1 MARGKLWGGLIVLFL
16 AGMLTGI
23 VGTCFYH
30 RYEQQHRG
38 EGGPAA
44 RQERLM
50 KHLTQEL
57 SLTPAQQ
64 ADIQPI
70 VKRAHLDILRLRIQH
85 QPEVE
90 RILAGGIAELKPKLS
105 SDQQVKL
112 DGLYAKLQRHWKS
125 SRDYL
130 QAAQERK

>member
-1 MARGKLWGGLIVLFL
+1 MSRGKLWGGLIVLFL
-16 AGMLTGI
+16 VGILTGI
-23 VGTCFYH
+23 VGTCLYH

-38 EGGPAA
+38 EGGPVA

-57 SLTPAQQ
+57 SLTTEQQ

-70 VKRAHLDILRLRIQH
+70 VKRTHLEILQLRVQH

-90 RILAGGIAELKPKLS
+90 RIFARGIVELKPKLS
-105 SDQQVKL
+105 ANQQMKL
-112 DGLYAKLQRHWKS
+112 DGLYAKLQRHWQA

>member
-1 MARGKLWGGLIVLFL
+1 MTRGKLWGGLIVLFL

-23 VGTCFYH
+23 VGTCLYH

-44 RQERLM
+44 KQERLM

-57 SLTPAQQ
+57 SLTPEQQ
-64 ADIQPI
+64 ADIRPI
-70 VKRAHLDILRLRIQH
+70 VKRTHLDILQLRFQH

-90 RILAGGIAELKPKLS
+90 RIFAKGMAEIKPTLS
-105 SDQQVKL
+105 EDQQTKL
-112 DGLYAKLQRHWKS
+112 DGLFAKLQRRWQD

>member
-1 MARGKLWGGLIVLFL
+1 MARGKLWGGLIILFL
-16 AGMLTGI
+16 AGILTGI

-50 KHLTQEL
+50 KYLTQEL
-57 SLTPAQQ
+57 SLTAEQQ

-70 VKRAHLDILRLRIQH
+70 VKRTHLDILQLRLQH

-90 RILAGGIAELKPKLS
+90 RIFAKGIVELKPRLS
-105 SDQQVKL
+105 ADQQTKL
-112 DGLYAKLQRHWKS
+112 DGLYAKLQRRWQN

>member
-1 MARGKLWGGLIVLFL
+1 MSRGKLWSGLVVLFL

-38 EGGPAA
+38 ERGPAA

-70 VKRAHLDILRLRIQH
+70 VKRAHLDILRVRFQH

-90 RILAGGIAELKPKLS
+90 QIFARGIVELKPKLS
-105 SDQQVKL
+105 ADQQIKL
-112 DGLYAKLQRHWKS
+112 DGLYAKLQRRWQD
-125 SRDYL
+125 SRDYM

>member
-16 AGMLTGI
+16 AGTLTGI
-23 VGTCFYH
+23 VGTCLYH

-44 RQERLM
+44 RQERIM

-57 SLTPAQQ
+57 SLTPEQQ
-64 ADIQPI
+64 ADIRPI
-70 VKRAHLDILRLRIQH
+70 VKRTHLDILQLRIQH

-90 RILAGGIAELKPKLS
+90 RILDKGIADLKPKLS
-105 SDQQVKL
+105 SEQQTKL
-112 DGLYAKLQRHWKS
+112 DGMYARLRQRWQGI
-125 SRDYL
+125 RDYL
-130 QAAQERK
+130 AQERK

>member
-16 AGMLTGI
+16 AGLLTGI

-70 VKRAHLDILRLRIQH
+70 VKRAHLDILQLRAQH

-90 RILAGGIAELKPKLS
+90 RIFAKGLVELKPKLS
-105 SDQQVKL
+105 ADQQIKL
-112 DGLYAKLQRHWKS
+112 DGLYAKLQRRWQD

-130 QAAQERK
+130 QASQERK

>member
-1 MARGKLWGGLIVLFL
+1 MARGKLWGGLIILFL
-16 AGMLTGI
+16 AGILTGI

-57 SLTPAQQ
+57 SLTPEQQ

-70 VKRAHLDILRLRIQH
+70 VKRAHLDILQLRLQH

-90 RILAGGIAELKPKLS
+90 RIFARGIVELKPKLS
-105 SDQQVKL
+105 ADQQTKL
-112 DGLYAKLQRHWKS
+112 DGLYGKLQRRWQN

>member
-1 MARGKLWGGLIVLFL
+1 MARGKLWGGLAVLFL

-23 VGTCFYH
+23 VGTYFYH

-38 EGGPAA
+38 DGGPAA

-70 VKRAHLDILRLRIQH
+70 VKRAHLDILKVRIQH

-90 RILAGGIAELKPKLS
+90 RILARGIVELKPKLAP
-105 SDQQVKL
+105 DQQVKL
-112 DGLYAKLQRHWKS
+112 DGLYAKLQRRWQD

-130 QAAQERK
+130 QAAGERK

>member
-1 MARGKLWGGLIVLFL
+1 MTRGKLWGGLIVLFL
-16 AGMLTGI
+16 AGTLTGI
-23 VGTCFYH
+23 VGTCLYH

-38 EGGPAA
+38 EGGPTA

-57 SLTPAQQ
+57 SLTPEQQ

-70 VKRAHLDILRLRIQH
+70 VKRTHVDILQLRVQH

-90 RILAGGIAELKPKLS
+90 RIFAKGIADLKPKLS
-105 SDQQVKL
+105 ADQQTKL
-112 DGLYAKLQRHWKS
+112 DGLYAQLQRRWQAS
-125 SRDYL
+125 QDYL
-130 QAAQERK
+130 RAPQEQK

>member
-16 AGMLTGI
+16 AGILTGI

-50 KHLTQEL
+50 KHLAQEL
-57 SLTPAQQ
+57 SLTTEQQ
-64 ADIQPI
+64 AGIQPI
-70 VKRAHLDILRLRIQH
+70 VKRTHMDILQLRVQH

-90 RILAGGIAELKPKLS
+90 RIFARGIADLKPKLS

-112 DGLYAKLQRHWKS
+112 DGLYAKLQRRWQD
-125 SRDYL
+125 SREYL
-130 QAAQERK
+130 QAAQERQ

>member
-1 MARGKLWGGLIVLFL
+1 MARGKLWGGLMVLFL

-44 RQERLM
+44 RQERFM

-70 VKRAHLDILRLRIQH
+70 VKRSHLDILQLRVQH

-90 RILAGGIAELKPKLS
+90 RIFARGIVELKPKLS
-105 SDQQVKL
+105 ADQQMKL
-112 DGLYAKLQRHWKS
+112 DGLYAKLQRHWQG

>member
-1 MARGKLWGGLIVLFL
+1 MSRGKLWGGLIVLFL

-30 RYEQQHRG
+30 WYEQQHRG

-50 KHLTQEL
+50 KHLTKEL

-70 VKRAHLDILRLRIQH
+70 VKRAHLDILRLRVQH

-90 RILAGGIAELKPKLS
+90 RILTRGIVELKPKLS
-105 SDQQVKL
+105 ADQQMKL
-112 DGLYAKLQRHWKS
+112 DGLYAKLQRRWQD